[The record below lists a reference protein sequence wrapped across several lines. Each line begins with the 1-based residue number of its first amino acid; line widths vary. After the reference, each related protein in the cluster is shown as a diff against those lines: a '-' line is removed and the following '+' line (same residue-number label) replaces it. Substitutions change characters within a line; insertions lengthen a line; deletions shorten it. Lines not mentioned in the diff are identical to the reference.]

1 MKTVK
6 EGCLTLICA
15 SLDAMPLFSTDDKG
29 HRFGYEPEVAKRLA
43 QRLGLELNWQFERW
57 SEFEPALLAHRADAI
72 WCGCA
77 LTDAREERLLF
88 SRPYAAFDE
97 SVLVRSDSNISSPL
111 DLLGVKVAAIEDST
125 NMALAKTWLGCRPIA
140 FTGQSDDVFADMIN
154 ALERGEVDAV
164 VDDEPAFGTLLEDAR
179 FRLAFTVNTANLW
192 GAAMQKHQ
200 VELKSAIDGALRSL
214 VTDDSLSQV
223 WHQHLAHILY
233 PKPCLV

>member
-1 MKTVK
+1 
-6 EGCLTLICA
+6 
-15 SLDAMPLFSTDDKG
+15 
-29 HRFGYEPEVAKRLA
+29 
-43 QRLGLELNWQFERW
+43 
-57 SEFEPALLAHRADAI
+57 
-72 WCGCA
+72 
-77 LTDAREERLLF
+77 
-88 SRPYAAFDE
+88 
-97 SVLVRSDSNISSPL
+97 
-111 DLLGVKVAAIEDST
+111 
-125 NMALAKTWLGCRPIA
+125 MALAKTWLGCRPIA